1 MYSPVRFDR
10 AVSIFSSST
19 QGETAMRPDGNV
31 MDRLPPHNRDAERS
45 LLSSM
50 LRDNLVIPE
59 AVNLVRADHFYV
71 YAHQMIFDAI
81 AKLNDDQGKAADI
94 VTVAEYLL
102 QNKLIEEVGG
112 MPYLME
118 LWDAAPSAAHFRHYA
133 DIIRQKAIV
142 RSLIHTCN
150 ELQADAYDQSQPP
163 TELLDSAERKILEIA
178 EMGLTGDTIT
188 VQEAIKEAY
197 DRIDVRKQHGENQL
211 SGIATG
217 FIDLDNLTAGF
228 QNSELIIIAA
238 RPSVGKTA
246 YSLCIARHVAVE
258 EQLPVLFV
266 SLEQARV
273 ELAERLL
280 CCQARVD
287 SHRLRRGHL
296 TTEDMQKIFEAGDIL
311 SNAKLFIDD
320 TPGQNMLR
328 ISANARRLKKKHNLR
343 LVIIDYLQLIEPDD
357 RRESRQEQVSG
368 ISRRLKFLARELK
381 VPVVA
386 LAQVNR
392 SSEDRQDHRPRLSD
406 LRESGAIEQDS
417 DTVLMLHRPDYHEP
431 GQQEGL
437 VEVIVAKQRNGPTGE
452 VSLMY
457 VKQFMRFENF
467 AVEHSNTFGGG

>member
-1 MYSPVRFDR
+1 MSQDL
-10 AVSIFSSST
+10 S
-19 QGETAMRPDGNV
+19 V

-50 LRDNLVIPE
+50 LRDNKIIPE
-59 AVNLVRADHFYV
+59 AVNLVRAAHFYV
-71 YAHQMIFDAI
+71 FAHQKIFEAI
-81 AKLNDDQGKAADI
+81 TLLNDDQGKPADI
-94 VTVAEYLL
+94 VTVAEFLTQGKLL
-102 QNKLIEEVGG
+102 DEVGG
-112 MPYLME
+112 PAYLAD
-118 LWDAAPSAAHFRHYA
+118 LWDAAPSASHFRQYSE
-133 DIIRQKAIV
+133 IIRQKAIV
-142 RSLIHTCN
+142 RNLIHACTEMQN
-150 ELQADAYDQSQPP
+150 DAADPSQNPQ
-163 TELLDSAERKILEIA
+163 ELLDSAERRILEIA
-178 EMGLTGDTIT
+178 EMGITGDTISLHDAL
-188 VQEAIKEAY
+188 QEAY
-197 DRIDVRKQHGENQL
+197 HRLDQRKQRGEHEF

-217 FIDLDNLTAGF
+217 YLDLDSLTAGF
-228 QNSELIIIAA
+228 QNSELIVLAA

-246 YSLCIARHVAVE
+246 FALNIARHVAVE
-258 EQLPVLFV
+258 EGFPVLFV

-296 TTEDMQKIFEAGDIL
+296 SSEDETKIMEAGDIL
-311 SNAKLFIDD
+311 SRANLFIDD

-328 ISANARRLKKKHNLR
+328 IAANARRLKKQKDLR
-343 LVIIDYLQLIEPDD
+343 LVMIDYLQLIDPDD
-357 RRESRQEQVSG
+357 RRDSRQEQVAN

-406 LRESGAIEQDS
+406 LRESGAIEQDA
-417 DTVLMLHRPDYHEP
+417 DTVMMLHRPDYHEP
-431 GQQEGL
+431 GQNEGL
-437 VEVIVAKQRNGPTGE
+437 VEVIIAKQRNGPTGE

-467 AVEHSNTFGGG
+467 AVEHSGSFGGVS